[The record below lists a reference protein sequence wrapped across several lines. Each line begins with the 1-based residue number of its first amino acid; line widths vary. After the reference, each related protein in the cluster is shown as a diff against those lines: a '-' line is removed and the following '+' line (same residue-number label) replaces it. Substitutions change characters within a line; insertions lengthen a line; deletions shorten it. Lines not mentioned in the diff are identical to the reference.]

1 MLCLDDD
8 DDAEGIECLLDT
20 VLDLRRQTL
29 LHLQATSEDVD
40 DAGELREPRDVA
52 VGDIADV
59 DLTEEGQH
67 VVLTERV
74 EVDILDDNH
83 LTILLTEHRRAEDLL
98 RVFVRTRGEEAHSL
112 SNTLGCL
119 HQALTLGIFAQQ
131 AEDLVVVVAQS
142 GFGSLFALRD
152 EGECR
157 RIGEAILLRHEVR
170 CS

>member
-1 MLCLDDD
+1 M
-8 DDAEGIECLLDT
+8 
-20 VLDLRRQTL
+20 
-29 LHLQATSEDVD
+29 
-40 DAGELREPRDVA
+40 
-52 VGDIADV
+52 

-83 LTILLTEHRRAEDLL
+83 LAILLAEHRRAEDLL
-98 RVFVRTRGEEAHSL
+98 RTLRAPEVRKRMALATRSGR
-112 SNTLGCL
+112 L

-131 AEDLVVVVAQS
+131 AEYLVVVVAQS

-157 RIGEAILLRHEVR
+157 RIGEAILLRHGGSV
-170 CS
+170 

>member
-20 VLDLRRQTL
+20 VLDLRRQAL
-29 LHLQATSEDVD
+29 LYLQATSEDID

-83 LTILLTEHRRAEDLL
+83 LAILLAEHRRAEDLL
-98 RVFVRTRGEEAHSL
+98 RIFTRT
-112 SNTLGCL
+112 
-119 HQALTLGIFAQQ
+119 
-131 AEDLVVVVAQS
+131 
-142 GFGSLFALRD
+142 
-152 EGECR
+152 
-157 RIGEAILLRHEVR
+157 
-170 CS
+170 